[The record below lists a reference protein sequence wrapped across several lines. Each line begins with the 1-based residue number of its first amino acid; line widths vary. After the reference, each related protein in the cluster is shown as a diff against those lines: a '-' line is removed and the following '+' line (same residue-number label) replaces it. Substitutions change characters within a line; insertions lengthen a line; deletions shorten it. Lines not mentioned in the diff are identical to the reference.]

1 MAMLAPWLRW
11 NLSRESLKN
20 TRMEKNHSINRAM
33 FIIFIIGL
41 QWQLSG
47 AGCAVRTCECGRRV
61 EALSERSLAPSGVA
75 VLVGEAQRDFRGLPR
90 RGMRRGE
97 SENGVND
104 ARGR

>member
-1 MAMLAPWLRW
+1 M
-11 NLSRESLKN
+11 
-20 TRMEKNHSINRAM
+20 
-33 FIIFIIGL
+33 
-41 QWQLSG
+41 
-47 AGCAVRTCECGRRV
+47 